1 MKLHIGE
8 RIAAG
13 CLFIGLLAAP
23 AAAASRDGNALS
35 SQCQVDS
42 NLAVIACHIYI
53 HAVLD
58 VLDENAIHGYRVCV
72 PENMD
77 IDRSVKVFVDWLSQ
91 HADVG
96 QLPASDLVA
105 HALWETYPCK

>member
-1 MKLHIGE
+1 MKLGKGE
-8 RIAAG
+8 HIAAA
-13 CLFIGLLAAP
+13 CLLIGLWAGP

-35 SQCQVDS
+35 NQCQVDS

-72 PENMD
+72 PENTD
-77 IDRSVKVFVDWLSQ
+77 IDQSVKVFIDWLNQ

-96 QLPASDLVA
+96 QQPASDLVA